1 MVGLSAAQLPPMK
14 LYAGDTIA
22 YHTQMYVA
30 GDPRGYRTAI
40 VTHVDDS
47 PGEAYTHLRSEVS
60 LAQATHLPACLGRV
74 PAPSDRTRFAESV
87 QNIITAAFTG
97 AFTGG
102 PATEAE
108 VASKTTQ
115 RSNGSD
121 GDDQVSSM
129 TSSAPTTAATVV
141 DHAFTDAHEYDDE
154 YAYEERAP
162 VPTPTNKVKAKT
174 KSKKTA
180 LRKRPRTPPPPG
192 HLKTPAA
199 PPKARATPAQ
209 GHPSEEILQRTGTNI
224 ARKMTKGVRLCEDQK
239 VIQQSLEPSNIPRP
253 SSHTWN

>member
-1 MVGLSAAQLPPMK
+1 MGGTADLNFLPSGTGSDADALLFGGCMLPECDPLLCGLSELQFLVPGRRPQESGHRTLNTAMVGLSAAQLPPMK

-22 YHTQMYVA
+22 YHTQ
-30 GDPRGYRTAI
+30 I
-40 VTHVDDS
+40 
-47 PGEAYTHLRSEVS
+47 EVS

-180 LRKRPRTPPPPG
+180 LRKRPRTPPP
-192 HLKTPAA
+192 L
-199 PPKARATPAQ
+199 
-209 GHPSEEILQRTGTNI
+209 
-224 ARKMTKGVRLCEDQK
+224 
-239 VIQQSLEPSNIPRP
+239 VI
-253 SSHTWN
+253 